1 MGWQKRSTGK
11 VYDSLSGYAYKIGCR
26 TGKII
31 DMCVKCKKCSICASA
46 NKYGAEAPE
55 HDCVVNW
62 IGASGAMEAAVAL
75 EMASELLTKTNG
87 KVYIEYL
94 VSDDDSSMGSHLR
107 HEKMVAN

>member
-1 MGWQKRSTGK
+1 
-11 VYDSLSGYAYKIGCR
+11 
-26 TGKII
+26 
-31 DMCVKCKKCSICASA
+31 MCVKCKKCSICASA